1 MYSLAG
7 DEIST
12 FVALVLIFL
21 QIFRRFYETHFIQ
34 IFSKKSK
41 INILHY
47 LVGYLHY
54 YGMILAIL
62 AHAPGFVGGTP
73 LSLIYLRQLTDIR
86 IIVCSAVFLYAWVHQ
101 FLSNLIL
108 INLRKN
114 KSGSVVTEKH
124 LMPTGGYFELLSS
137 PHMFFELV
145 IYVAIWGLLYR
156 NRTFFFVVLFV
167 LGNQMEVAHFTHK
180 WYQQTFPQYPKKRR
194 AFIPYLF

>member
-41 INILHY
+41 INISHY